1 MWAPA
6 VDPAHFQF
14 NCTWFG
20 AYPTPML
27 SWGEDQ
33 GDPGAGWRR
42 RVYAS
47 NVTDNLSVMLNRS
60 TLSDGQTLRCM
71 AQHAVLAPG
80 DKNTCSFTLSKHV
93 VVK

>member
-6 VDPAHFQF
+6 QDSSHVQF

-27 SWGEDQ
+27 RWGVDQ
-33 GDPGAGWRR
+33 GDQGARWKGQ
-42 RVYAS
+42 VYVSEVADS
-47 NVTDNLSVMLNRS
+47 LSVTLNRS
-60 TLSDGQTLRCM
+60 VLSDGETLRCM
-71 AQHAVLAPG
+71 AQHLALAPG
-80 DKNTCSFTLSKHV
+80 KEKSCSFTLSKHV

>member
-1 MWAPA
+1 
-6 VDPAHFQF
+6 
-14 NCTWFG
+14 
-20 AYPTPML
+20 ML

-33 GDPGAGWRR
+33 GSQGAGWKR

-60 TLSDGQTLRCM
+60 TLSNGQTLRCM
-71 AQHAVLAPG
+71 AQHVVLAPG

-93 VVK
+93 AVK